1 MLSEGVVAAV
11 GGSVVEGVAFVG
23 DAPFVVAAP
32 DGWNLDQTVY
42 NRYRLWRTAS
52 STSVALMDYLSYLSL
67 SIKPMVIRMFA
78 ECRDIS
84 PKSILRGSSF
94 S

>member
-1 MLSEGVVAAV
+1 METSLCFCSFMLSEGVVAAV

-42 NRYRLWRTAS
+42 NRYRL
-52 STSVALMDYLSYLSL
+52 
-67 SIKPMVIRMFA
+67 
-78 ECRDIS
+78 
-84 PKSILRGSSF
+84 
-94 S
+94 